1 MSADDVVIVLTA
13 GLLGTACA
21 LLGCFLVL
29 RGQALLSDAM
39 SHAAL
44 PGIVLVYLVT
54 GGRAPLT
61 MILGAAAFGVVC
73 VLGYT
78 ALRRS
83 GLLGSDA
90 AIALVFPALFSLGVV
105 GVSGYA
111 SGAHLDLDAA
121 VYGEITFAPL
131 RTVAVLGVDV
141 PRSLLI
147 TGLAAVSVLVVILL
161 LWRPLQ
167 TATFD
172 PDFAR
177 VAGLGPRIVDRT
189 VLVATALVAVTAFES
204 VGAILVVTFFIVP
217 AATGGLLAVRLDG
230 MLAIAV
236 ASAWIAAVVGQRL
249 AVSLNASIAGTVGL
263 SAVGLFVLALLFGG
277 RRGLLRVS
285 RRAAGAARSRPGRPL
300 GPVDRG

>member
-1 MSADDVVIVLTA
+1 MSADDVVIILTA

-21 LLGCFLVL
+21 MLGCFLVL
-29 RGQALLSDAM
+29 RRQALLSDAM

-44 PGIVLVYLVT
+44 PGIVLVYLIT
-54 GGRAPLT
+54 GQRAPLT
-61 MILGAAAFGVVC
+61 MILGATAFGVVC

-83 GLLGSDA
+83 GLLGPDA

-105 GVSGYA
+105 GVSRHA

-131 RTVAVLGVDV
+131 RTMAILGVDV
-141 PRSLLI
+141 PRSLVI
-147 TGLAAVSVLVVILL
+147 TGLAALSVLAVVLV

-167 TATFD
+167 AATLD
-172 PDFAR
+172 PEFAR
-177 VAGLGPRIVDRT
+177 VAGLGSRVVDRT

-236 ASAWIAAVVGQRL
+236 TSAWVAAIAGQRL
-249 AVSLNASIAGTVGL
+249 AVGLNASIAGTVGL
-263 SAVGLFVLALLFGG
+263 TAVGLFVLALLFGR
-277 RRGLLRVS
+277 RRGLPRTF
-285 RRAAGAARSRPGRPL
+285 RRSAREAQG
-300 GPVDRG
+300 

>member
-1 MSADDVVIVLTA
+1 MSADDLVIILTA
-13 GLLGTACA
+13 GLLGTGCA
-21 LLGCFLVL
+21 MLGCFLVL
-29 RGQALLSDAM
+29 RRQALLSDAM

-54 GGRAPLT
+54 GQRAPLT
-61 MILGAAAFGVVC
+61 MILGAAAFGVIC
-73 VLGYT
+73 VVGYT

-90 AIALVFPALFSLGVV
+90 AIALVFPALFSLGVL
-105 GVSGYA
+105 GVSRFA

-131 RTVAVLGVDV
+131 RTMSILGAEV
-141 PRSLLI
+141 PRSLVI
-147 TGLAAVSVLVVILL
+147 TGLAAAGVLILVLV

-167 TATFD
+167 TATLD
-172 PDFAR
+172 PDFAQ
-177 VAGLGPRIVDRT
+177 VVGLGRRVVDRT

-204 VGAILVVTFFIVP
+204 VGAVLVVTFFIVP

-236 ASAWIAAVVGQRL
+236 AAAWAAALLGQPL
-249 AVSLNASIAGTVGL
+249 AVALNSSIAGTVGL
-263 SAVGLFVLALLFGG
+263 CSVGIFLIALLFG
-277 RRGLLRVS
+277 RRRS
-285 RRAAGAARSRPGRPL
+285 SAANPRSPGRSRSSIGSS
-300 GPVDRG
+300 D